1 MKVTRKQWND
11 KLIMEDALKHTYF
24 NTYYGTNGYHSA
36 QKRGLLKK
44 VTAHMIKNKK
54 STSSGR
60 LYEQKIKLE
69 EAGIP
74 KNSPI
79 WKRFVRMNVDWW
91 RKRKINL
98 TAEKFL
104 SFLKI
109 TKANGEGAEVYDYI
123 NKKWINLLLKETHLH
138 HCHDFNTILFFTEAH
153 TNQSMGHLGD
163 TPLSFIELT
172 HTLVSAGAKIPKD
185 KLDQTKKLL
194 RKLHEAVNKMD
205 SGLCDIVP
213 KRFSFKN

>member
-1 MKVTRKQWND
+1 MKVTRKQEKKSGYKWND
-11 KLIMEDALKHTYF
+11 KSLMEDALKHTHYS
-24 NTYYGTNGYHSA
+24 TYYGTKGHSA
-36 QKRGLLKK
+36 ARRKGLLKK
-44 VTAHMIKNKK
+44 VTAHMVKK
-54 STSSGR
+54 RSNR
-60 LYEQKIKLE
+60 LFEQKIKLE

-79 WKRFVRMNVDWW
+79 WKRFASMNADWW
-91 RKRKINL
+91 KRYKINI

-109 TKANGEGAEVYDYI
+109 TKPNGEGAEVYDYV

-153 TNQSMGHLGD
+153 TNRAMGRLRD
-163 TPLSFIELT
+163 TPFSFIELT

-185 KLDQTKKLL
+185 KLDKTKELL
-194 RKLHEAVNKMD
+194 RQLNEAVNKMD
-205 SGLCDIVP
+205 S
-213 KRFSFKN
+213 